1 MFFMLARVLLSGSCC
16 AHFHGRNRYGVSATQ
31 LTERVHPMLKN
42 FMQPGNV
49 KTDSNRSSHSAYEPP
64 KPAESPKLAE
74 ATRADY
80 LEARKSAPGED
91 GNKLIVGPNIKLKG
105 SEITDCE
112 ILVVEGRVEASMN
125 SRDIRIAEGGVFS
138 GKAEIDVAEVRGTF
152 EGDLTARKRLVIYA
166 TGKVSGVIRY
176 GAMMIEEGGI
186 ISGDVATLSAGASLA
201 KLPEAPAQISAP
213 EPLEEITSGLE
224 QIHFG
229 STLAR
234 NQAGKRQG

>member
-1 MFFMLARVLLSGSCC
+1 
-16 AHFHGRNRYGVSATQ
+16 
-31 LTERVHPMLKN
+31 MLKN
-42 FMQPGNV
+42 FMHTSNE
-49 KTDSNRSSHSAYEPP
+49 KTESNRVSPSTLDAARRTATAPKAAEPVR
-64 KPAESPKLAE
+64 EE
-74 ATRADY
+74 APTVRVPNDVT
-80 LEARKSAPGED
+80 SED

-176 GAMMIEEGGI
+176 GAMMVEEGGT
-186 ISGDVATLSAGASLA
+186 ISGDVATLAS
-201 KLPEAPAQISAP
+201 
-213 EPLEEITSGLE
+213 G
-224 QIHFG
+224 G
-229 STLAR
+229 STLAKVPDAETQTESDTHTPTAQDLISGAAFAR
-234 NQAGKRQG
+234 GQRR

>member
-1 MFFMLARVLLSGSCC
+1 
-16 AHFHGRNRYGVSATQ
+16 
-31 LTERVHPMLKN
+31 MLKN
-42 FMQPGNV
+42 FMHPGNV
-49 KTDSNRSSHSAYEPP
+49 KTDSNRTSPTAGHSTHEPAKRAEP
-64 KPAESPKLAE
+64 VKPVESPRAE
-74 ATRADY
+74 AYPGRTNN
-80 LEARKSAPGED
+80 APSED

-138 GKAEIDVAEVRGTF
+138 GKAEIDVAEVHGTF

-166 TGKVSGVIRY
+166 TGRVSGVIRY
-176 GAMMIEEGGI
+176 GALMVEEGGS
-186 ISGDVATLSAGASLA
+186 ISGEVATLSAGARLT
-201 KLPEAPAQISAP
+201 KVPETPAQTA
-213 EPLEEITSGLE
+213 EPVQEKTTERE
-224 QIHFG
+224 QIQFG

>member
-1 MFFMLARVLLSGSCC
+1 
-16 AHFHGRNRYGVSATQ
+16 
-31 LTERVHPMLKN
+31 MLKN
-42 FMQPGNV
+42 FMHPGNV
-49 KTDSNRSSHSAYEPP
+49 KTDSNRTSPTASHSAYESA
-64 KPAESPKLAE
+64 KPVE
-74 ATRADY
+74 ATKAASIP
-80 LEARKSAPGED
+80 EATNNAPSEA

-166 TGKVSGVIRY
+166 TGRVSGTIRY
-176 GAMMIEEGGI
+176 GALMVEEGGS
-186 ISGDVATLSAGASLA
+186 ISGDVATLSAGARLT
-201 KLPEAPAQISAP
+201 KVPETPAQAA
-213 EPLEEITSGLE
+213 EPVLEKTAELE
-224 QIHFG
+224 QIQFG

>member
-1 MFFMLARVLLSGSCC
+1 LLSDWRCDPSK
-16 AHFHGRNRYGVSATQ
+16 AATALWRFRNRSPK
-31 LTERVHPMLKN
+31 ESIPMLKN
-42 FMQPGNV
+42 FMHPGNV
-49 KTDSNRSSHSAYEPP
+49 KTDSNRTSHSAYESA
-64 KPAESPKLAE
+64 KPVE
-74 ATRADY
+74 ATKAASTP
-80 LEARKSAPGED
+80 EATKSAPSED

-138 GKAEIDVAEVRGTF
+138 GKAEIDVAEVHGTF

-176 GAMMIEEGGI
+176 GALMVEEGGS
-186 ISGDVATLSAGASLA
+186 ISGDVATLSTARLT
-201 KLPEAPAQISAP
+201 KVPEMPAQTPAA
-213 EPLEEITSGLE
+213 EPVQEKAAELE
-224 QIHFG
+224 QIQFG